1 MIRVRQQIMQAPGKG
16 ADKVLKSAFSGSHMA
31 TIRSSAARV
40 IETDDKQLEQSPG
53 VSEIGLTYVPADEN
67 STLRRI
73 LDETESQVILCALQ
87 YTGWNRKRAAALLKI
102 SYRGLLYKI
111 RRHSITPP
119 AQMAGD

>member
-1 MIRVRQQIMQAPGKG
+1 MANIRSNSATHVIDN
-16 ADKVLKSAFSGSHMA
+16 ADKPS
-31 TIRSSAARV
+31 
-40 IETDDKQLEQSPG
+40 EQSAG
-53 VSEIGLTYVPADEN
+53 VSEIGLTYIPASEN
-67 STLRRI
+67 STLRGI

-119 AQMAGD
+119 VHLAGD